1 MSSLSRKRL
10 TKILFNFQYIRK
22 FKSTEPRWSKMVPTR
37 AVSSLI
43 TQFHHPITLREK
55 KSLKNQMAYF
65 HSSEILFGREIVKR
79 AQKLEK
85 SRERSAELLKALRKK
100 RLEGLTN
107 PQPHM
112 TAEEKVLKRIHW
124 LPSIKKLL
132 IFYWVQ
138 IKSKSELTPVQKF
151 AILECIAKY
160 FSKET
165 QMRDVFLVQEMQQ
178 RFFQMLVQDIRA
190 NLDAY
195 DAHQLYKIVLYMAK
209 LCVTDPVIY
218 KQLEKG
224 LLFWSL
230 GDFSAKELSQ
240 MCWAFAKYHADVDEI
255 FHALD
260 IEIFS
265 RDLSNFTS
273 AELCSIVWS
282 FAEYGVPDTRQ
293 FYGALGNEILTRD
306 LSQFQPWMLA
316 SLAFAYSNVESL
328 SNKVLKM
335 VEEELFQRGE
345 LKPFSTNDLVMMVL
359 AFLRTKKLSAKLFRK
374 LEVVMVKRRDYTE
387 TVTKE
392 YLQEMY
398 DLLKDSKFRLAEIK
412 KIVERLL
419 YPDKINSIFDVLYRP
434 RRAWKEKVLHQS
446 LFKAY

>member
-1 MSSLSRKRL
+1 
-10 TKILFNFQYIRK
+10 
-22 FKSTEPRWSKMVPTR
+22 
-37 AVSSLI
+37 
-43 TQFHHPITLREK
+43 
-55 KSLKNQMAYF
+55 MAYF

-107 PQPHM
+107 PQPDM

-230 GDFSAKELSQ
+230 GDFSTKELSQ
-240 MCWAFAKYHADVDEI
+240 MCWAFAKYHPDVDEI

-260 IEIFS
+260 SEIFS

>member
-1 MSSLSRKRL
+1 M
-10 TKILFNFQYIRK
+10 LFNLQYIRK
-22 FKSTEPRWSKMVPTR
+22 FISTEPRWNKMVPTR

-43 TQFHHPITLREK
+43 TEFNHPITLREK

-107 PQPHM
+107 PQPHV

-230 GDFSAKELSQ
+230 GDFSTKELSQ

-345 LKPFSTNDLVMMVL
+345 LKPFNTNDLVMMVL

-398 DLLKDSKFRLAEIK
+398 DLLKDSKFCLAEIK

-419 YPDKINSIFDVLYRP
+419 YPGKINSIFDVLYRP